1 MNIQRGP
8 PLDSYRSRPFDVVLL
23 ITETP
28 SNDFMALSGLRNI
41 ALKHVQNCPRAATPC
56 LSEIKVSVEK
66 EIGRGR
72 HLASQF
78 SFDSQGPQVESGHW
92 GFFLPVIL
100 PFKCLMNGLT
110 SRRVAALIHPSTQS
124 TRS

>member
-1 MNIQRGP
+1 
-8 PLDSYRSRPFDVVLL
+8 
-23 ITETP
+23 
-28 SNDFMALSGLRNI
+28 MAISGLTDI
-41 ALKHVQNCPRAATPC
+41 ALKHAQNCPRAATPC
-56 LSEIKVSVEK
+56 LSEIKVSVKK

-92 GFFLPVIL
+92 GFFFARAIP
-100 PFKCLMNGLT
+100 PFKSLMNGLT